1 MNPKMWLGTV
11 VALIWLVTPICAAAA
26 ETLDGY
32 GNESRTVL
40 ALRVQQAAAQVWL
53 PAPWQVNPI
62 GSGPSKD
69 ANLLFIFI
77 NPWLFQE
84 PEGKPTAAPID
95 RQVGF
100 GIPGKH
106 PHTGETG
113 FFVARVYHSDPN
125 AAPGLRQITSW

>member
-1 MNPKMWLGTV
+1 LGTV

-77 NPWLFQE
+77 NPWLFQD

-125 AAPGLRQITSW
+125 AAPGPYKNSIPAAA

>member
-62 GSGPSKD
+62 GSGPS
-69 ANLLFIFI
+69 
-77 NPWLFQE
+77 E
-84 PEGKPTAAPID
+84 PA
-95 RQVGF
+95 F
-100 GIPGKH
+100 H
-106 PHTGETG
+106 LH
-113 FFVARVYHSDPN
+113 
-125 AAPGLRQITSW
+125 